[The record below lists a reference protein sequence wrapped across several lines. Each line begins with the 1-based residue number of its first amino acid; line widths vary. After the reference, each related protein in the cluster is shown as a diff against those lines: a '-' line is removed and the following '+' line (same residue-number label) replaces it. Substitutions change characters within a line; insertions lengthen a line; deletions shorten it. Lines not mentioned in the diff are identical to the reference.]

1 MSNGKMLVGVS
12 YFKNREPVDNYSD
25 ADMVTVA
32 VVGDSE
38 INGQLFTVTI
48 LDNSEKPS
56 WIPAKD
62 NLEILRITTKELSEF
77 IDIDIES
84 EFIDENT
91 DGDAESESWGAAG
104 TFKEEDHPRDEDGK
118 FGDGSGSTENE
129 KQNTTNNTETKPKI
143 RVSVTDLPE
152 AYQPHVEAIEKV
164 WDELTD
170 DIPEGSVLLLEIGSP
185 VSSNPYALGSYNPET
200 KKITIDPQ
208 LTILDPDYDVSI
220 TEKKARSILSHEAAH
235 AKYHTLPAD
244 VVKKWTVDTESI
256 PPITSYLEK
265 FKTKLDEKKIEVD
278 KLSSETTRMYEK
290 EAIFIKPVREHN
302 TGIYELSDA
311 DFNDAKRKLDDV
323 RKELEP
329 IQNNKFQAQR
339 EYETMK
345 RSFANETFAE
355 YHAIKKGGSVHKENT
370 NSYTKIDKIYKEM
383 FDNVSK

>member
-1 MSNGKMLVGVS
+1 MIDDKIRVGVS
-12 YFKNREPVDNYSD
+12 YFKNYEPVDNYSD
-25 ADMVTVA
+25 ANMATVS
-32 VVGDSE
+32 VLGNSE
-38 INGQLFTVTI
+38 LSGQLFTVTI
-48 LDNSEKPS
+48 LNNSIKPS
-56 WIPAKD
+56 WVPDKNNSD
-62 NLEILRITTKELSEF
+62 ILKITEEELSEF
-77 IDIDIES
+77 TDED
-84 EFIDENT
+84 IDENT
-91 DGDAESESWGAAG
+91 DEDADSESQGAAG

-118 FGDGSGSTENE
+118 FGDGSGSSTENE
-129 KQNTTNNTETKPKI
+129 EQNTTNNTETKPKI

-208 LTILDPDYDVSI
+208 LTILDPNYDVSI

-290 EAIFIKPVREHN
+290 ETIFIKPVREHN
-302 TGIYELSDA
+302 TGIHELSDA